1 MLGGRYAWQN
11 DAAGTRLSAGQ
22 LQIVDGGTHWMVVSA
37 AIKHLKVSKTHAG
50 PSSIMHDSLDVDA
63 ILIVEHE

>member
-11 DAAGTRLSAGQ
+11 DAAGTRLSAAH

-37 AIKHLKVSKTHAG
+37 AVKHLKVSKTHAG
-50 PSSIMHDSLDVDA
+50 PSSIIRAPTSPIHAVA
-63 ILIVEHE
+63 GKEQ